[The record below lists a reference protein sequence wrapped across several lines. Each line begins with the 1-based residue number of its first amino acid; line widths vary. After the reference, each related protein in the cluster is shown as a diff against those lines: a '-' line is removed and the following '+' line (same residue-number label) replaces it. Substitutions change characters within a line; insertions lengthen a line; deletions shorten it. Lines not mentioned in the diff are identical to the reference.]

1 MQLAEIEQIEEKI
14 YEEYNQDGAA
24 ECLMGGGLILAG
36 CSMAAH
42 TSSTV
47 IGIVPV
53 LIVLL
58 GRAWKKRI
66 TFPRLGYVEFS
77 SKRRMMKRRGIL
89 LLLIAALAGT
99 ALAVWATNMNLFGS
113 SASWGTQSRL
123 FFGGMISVI
132 IVMVGIIR
140 KTSHFYWVAIANFVF
155 ILASFWWNFSGGYA
169 LMLTG
174 VVCLGI
180 GLPKLMR
187 FLSAHPVIIQET

>member
-1 MQLAEIEQIEEKI
+1 MQSTEIEEIEEKI

-36 CSMAAH
+36 FSMAAH

-53 LIVLL
+53 LMVLL

-99 ALAVWATNMNLFGS
+99 ALAVWASNMNLFGS

-140 KTSHFYWVAIANFVF
+140 KTPHFYWVAIVNFIF
-155 ILASFWWNFSGGYA
+155 IFSSYWWNFSGGYA
-169 LMLTG
+169 LIMTD
-174 VVCLGI
+174 C
-180 GLPKLMR
+180 R
-187 FLSAHPVIIQET
+187 S